1 MSKRAIKNQ
10 QKLLVQVCSKSYKD
24 GQMELSIKTN
34 VIHEKEKFIF
44 YL

>member
-1 MSKRAIKNQ
+1 MSKRAIKYQ
-10 QKLLVQVCSKSYKD
+10 QKLLVQICSQSYKD

-34 VIHEKEKFIF
+34 VIHEKEKFLF

>member
-24 GQMELSIKTN
+24 GQMELSIKTTLLF
-34 VIHEKEKFIF
+34 KM
-44 YL
+44 